1 MVKLLSQLYDIYI
14 YIKIVENL
22 IYFFISISFILQNF
36 SGNFT
41 LLQNISLKAFQRLKT
56 NTKIDLQLNEVY
68 MKIK

>member
-41 LLQNISLKAFQRLKT
+41 LLQNIPLKAFQRLKT
-56 NTKIDLQLNEVY
+56 KTKIDLQLNEVY